1 MADDDAARYRTRLAE
16 KLAEGLSAPLPD
28 ATRRRVHGAVHLKG
42 KATAVIGMRRAGKTT
57 FLHQI
62 RRERMAHG
70 VPRHR
75 LPYVNFEDEQ
85 LAGLGAEHL
94 GFLLEEYY
102 RRFPETRGR
111 ETVTWCL
118 DEIQTVPGWERFVR
132 RVLDEEKVEVFV
144 SGSSAA
150 LLSREVATAM
160 RGRAWEVVIHPF
172 SFEEYLRHHA
182 LPVPKRPS
190 FLPARER
197 SALERAFLDYLTV
210 GGFPEAQGLAA
221 ATRVRL
227 LADYVDVAMLR
238 DVVERHDVTNVAGLR
253 WLVRHLLGNAGGMF
267 SVEKFHAALRSQG
280 LSIARD
286 TVHQLLAHLGDCF
299 LVRTVWLDSR
309 SERRRMVN
317 PRKAYPVD
325 PGLMRI
331 YQRDEEADI
340 GHALETAV
348 LVAAGQAYP
357 KARKRLLTLTRD
369 RLPASAPG
377 FAPAPPRL
385 PVRSFYLLAFFAFL
399 ASRFSISVLPAFFFV
414 SFLVSRSLLMAF
426 LRSFSVCEPRNNI
439 DAHRVGRRRWRRRS
453 SRAAATPRGTPT
465 STDPRLA
472 GPAGRHMMAPP

>member
-42 KATAVIGMRRAGKTT
+42 KATAVVGMRRAGKTT

-253 WLVRHLLGNAGGMF
+253 WLVRHLLGDAGGMF

-299 LVRTVWLDSR
+299 LVRTVWLESR

-348 LVAAGQAYP
+348 LVELERRGAAVTYVRTRDDHEVDFLARYAGGAAELIQVCADPSGEAAAERELRALVEAGRAYP

-369 RLPASAPG
+369 RLPASAPRG
-377 FAPAPPRL
+377 VAVEPAY
-385 PVRSFYLLAFFAFL
+385 VWLLGIAD
-399 ASRFSISVLPAFFFV
+399 SR
-414 SFLVSRSLLMAF
+414 
-426 LRSFSVCEPRNNI
+426 
-439 DAHRVGRRRWRRRS
+439 
-453 SRAAATPRGTPT
+453 
-465 STDPRLA
+465 
-472 GPAGRHMMAPP
+472 